1 MIQFEMNTQ
10 DSNETFQFAERLAQS
25 YYNQEMSFALEGD
38 LGAGKTT
45 FTKGLAKGLDIKKT
59 VNSPT
64 FTIIKEYKGRL
75 PLYHMDVYRV
85 ADSFE
90 DLGFDEYF
98 EGDGVTVVEWAHL
111 IEEQLP
117 VELLTIYLY
126 HEDQKREKWCSFQK
140 GNDMSNYVRRFLSMK
155 ILAIDTSNYALGVAL
170 IEENQVLGEYITNL
184 KKNHSVRIMPAIETL
199 MKDCERVPS
208 RFN

>member
-1 MIQFEMNTQ
+1 MKQYELNTT
-10 DSNETFQFAERLAQS
+10 DSNQTTRFAAKLAKQL
-25 YYNQEMSFALEGD
+25 QPGDVITLEGD

-45 FTKGLAKGLDIKKT
+45 FTKGLALGLGVKRT

-64 FTIIKEYKGRL
+64 FTIIKEYSGRM

-85 ADSFE
+85 ADTFE

-117 VELLTIYLY
+117 NERLTVFLY
-126 HEDQKREKWCSFQK
+126 HEGQ
-140 GNDMSNYVRRFLSMK
+140 
-155 ILAIDTSNYALGVAL
+155 
-170 IEENQVLGEYITNL
+170 ENRKMVFVPIGERYEQLCKEIF
-184 KKNHSVRIMPAIETL
+184 S
-199 MKDCERVPS
+199 
-208 RFN
+208 

>member
-1 MIQFEMNTQ
+1 MKQYELNTT
-10 DSNETFQFAERLAQS
+10 DSNQTTRFAAKLAKQL
-25 YYNQEMSFALEGD
+25 QPGDVITLEGD

-45 FTKGLAKGLDIKKT
+45 LTKGLALGLGVKRT

-64 FTIIKEYKGRL
+64 FTIIKEYSGRM

-85 ADSFE
+85 ADTFE

-117 VELLTIYLY
+117 TERLTIFLY
-126 HEDQKREKWCSFQK
+126 HEGQENRKMVFVPK
-140 GNDMSNYVRRFLSMK
+140 G
-155 ILAIDTSNYALGVAL
+155 
-170 IEENQVLGEYITNL
+170 
-184 KKNHSVRIMPAIETL
+184 
-199 MKDCERVPS
+199 ERYEQLCKEIFS
-208 RFN
+208 